1 VIKIENPVSGDDT
14 RGWGP
19 PFANPLPE
27 FATSTYRGESAYF
40 LAVIFLS
47 FVVSSWNPDDFQVDD
62 DKSMTVHD
70 KSTVD

>member
-47 FVVSSWNPDDFQVDD
+47 FVASSVDSD
-62 DKSMTVHD
+62 VF
-70 KSTVD
+70 KSTTLSHDGA